1 MGRPERVSS
10 ASAGGKRVPRTGIVL
25 GNFEVKRMN

>member
-1 MGRPERVSS
+1 MGRPGRVSS
-10 ASAGGKRVPRTGIVL
+10 ASAGGKRGTGIVL